1 MTKFEK
7 FKYYLKETGA
17 FLSSKI
23 FLKNFAYMTG
33 IVFVFLT
40 ILFWIVFPLYTRHNE
55 EISVPDIRN
64 LKIDKAEKLVKNL
77 GLKIVVN
84 DTVYTPGKSENIIME
99 QDPVKGS
106 KVKPSRS
113 IYVSISGDKAPLV
126 QITYNKIITRNFDL
140 VAKQLVKDKLKIGR
154 KDYINGKGKNTI
166 YSISQNGRILFREA
180 DKYKGETKPVEPI
193 SVKKGSKIDFV
204 LYKGDEAEMV
214 EIPELV
220 CKTYDEAV
228 LLVTSSNF
236 LFGEIHFPESEGS
249 DTLSAYIVKQSPRTG
264 VEATMGTAI
273 NIWLERRKPEDCD
286 KKAEVEDE

>member
-1 MTKFEK
+1 
-7 FKYYLKETGA
+7 
-17 FLSSKI
+17 
-23 FLKNFAYMTG
+23 
-33 IVFVFLT
+33 
-40 ILFWIVFPLYTRHNE
+40 LYTRHNE

-140 VAKQLVKDKLKIGR
+140 VAKELVKNKLKIGR

-180 DKYKGETKPVEPI
+180 DKYKGEIKPVEPI

-236 LFGEIHFPESEGS
+236 LFGDIHFPESEGS
-249 DTLSAYIVKQSPRTG
+249 DTLSAYIVKQSPRAG
-264 VEATMGTAI
+264 VESTMGTAI